1 MGTDEKFLQ
10 NLGRDSEFGT
20 IGVYNWVLEGELR
33 ADAGAQHPVRDASVV
48 NDTHAGD
55 LMLGK
60 EVKKDSK
67 PRCQAAC
74 GQTPAPGSHEGA
86 ATPPPLTAAQPP
98 QRPPRE
104 PPPPPLRGGAT

>member
-20 IGVYNWVLEGELR
+20 IGVYNWVLGRELR

-86 ATPPPLTAAQPP
+86 ATPPPP
-98 QRPPRE
+98 
-104 PPPPPLRGGAT
+104 